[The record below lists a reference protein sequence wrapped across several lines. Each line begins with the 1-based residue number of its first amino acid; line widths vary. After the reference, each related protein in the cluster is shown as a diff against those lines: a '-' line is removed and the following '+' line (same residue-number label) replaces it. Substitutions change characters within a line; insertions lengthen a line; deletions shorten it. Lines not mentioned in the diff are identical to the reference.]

1 MITITKEFASYG
13 RNFGNKLFTY
23 GVARIISEQLN
34 YKLIIPDN
42 SKIQRAGIVMDF
54 PYSSLDGKSIEEPEF
69 YVCDRSMSEKGID
82 FIIEQGNNKKIILD
96 GYFLKYDYIQNY
108 KTNLQHYYQN
118 LILPNDNK
126 KDVIILL
133 RDSNHDSTFKLP
145 DEYYTNILQ
154 NLNFQN
160 LYISYDHK
168 HKHQSL
174 FAALTKYDPILL
186 DMNIIDLFKFIT
198 QKDTII
204 AAQGTFAFW
213 SCFLSNANKIYWPVT
228 SSGPNCN
235 SWCVNLTVHNDNR
248 YEMINI

>member
-1 MITITKEFASYG
+1 MITITNEFASCG

-23 GVARIISEQLN
+23 GVARIIAEQLH
-34 YKLIIPDN
+34 YKLIVPDN
-42 SKIQRAGIVMDF
+42 SKIQREGLVMDF
-54 PYSSLDGKSIEEPEF
+54 PYYSLDGITIESPEF
-69 YVCDRSMSEKGID
+69 YVHDRLMSEKGIN
-82 FIIEQGNNKKIILD
+82 FIIEQGNGKKIILD

-108 KTNLQHYYQN
+108 KTNLQNYYHD

-133 RDSNHDSTFKLP
+133 RDSNADSTFKLP
-145 DEYYTNILQ
+145 DEYYLNILQ

-174 FAALTKYDPILL
+174 FNSLKKYDPILL

-204 AAQGTFAFW
+204 ASQGTFAFW
-213 SCFLSNANKIYWPVT
+213 SCFLSNANKIYWPIT
-228 SSGPNCN
+228 SIGPNCD

>member
-1 MITITKEFASYG
+1 MITITNQFASYA

-34 YKLIIPDN
+34 YKLIVPDN
-42 SKIQRAGIVMDF
+42 SKIQRSGIVMDF
-54 PYSSLDGKSIEEPEF
+54 PYPSIDGKAIEEPEF
-69 YVCDRSMSEKGID
+69 YVCDRLMSENGID

-108 KTNLQHYYQN
+108 KTNLQNYYQN

-145 DEYYTNILQ
+145 DEYYINILQ
-154 NLNFQN
+154 NLSFQN
-160 LYISYDHK
+160 LYVSYDHK

-198 QKDTII
+198 QKDIII

-213 SCFLSNANKIYWPVT
+213 SCFLSNASKIYWPIT
-228 SSGPNCN
+228 DIGPNCN

>member
-1 MITITKEFASYG
+1 MITITNEFASTG

-23 GVARIISEQLN
+23 GVARIIAEQLH
-34 YKLIIPDN
+34 YKLIVPDN
-42 SKIQRAGIVMDF
+42 SKIQRAGLVIDF
-54 PYSSLDGKSIEEPEF
+54 PYYSLDGTAIESPEF
-69 YVCDRSMSEKGID
+69 YVCDRLMSEKGIN
-82 FIIEQGNNKKIILD
+82 FVIEQGNGKKIILD

-108 KTNLQHYYQN
+108 KTNLQNYYHD

-126 KDVIILL
+126 KDIIILL
-133 RDSNHDSTFKLP
+133 RDSNADSTFKLP
-145 DEYYTNILQ
+145 DEYYLNILQ

-174 FAALTKYDPILL
+174 FNSLKKYDPILL

-213 SCFLSNANKIYWPVT
+213 SCFLSNANKIYWPIT
-228 SSGPNCN
+228 SIGPNCD

>member
-1 MITITKEFASYG
+1 MITITNEFASIG

-23 GVARIISEQLN
+23 GVARVIAEQLH
-34 YKLIIPDN
+34 YKLIVPNN
-42 SKIQRAGIVMDF
+42 SKIQRAGTVMDF
-54 PYSSLDGKSIEEPEF
+54 PYSSLDGKTIEEPEF
-69 YVCDRSMSEKGID
+69 YVHDRLMSEKGID

-108 KTNLQHYYQN
+108 KINLQNYYHD

-145 DEYYTNILQ
+145 DEYYLNILQ

-186 DMNIIDLFKFIT
+186 DINIIDLFKFIT

-213 SCFLSNANKIYWPVT
+213 SCFLSNANKIYWPIT
-228 SSGPNCN
+228 NIGPNCS
-235 SWCVNLTVHNDNR
+235 SWCVNLTVSDDNR
-248 YEMINI
+248 YEIIKV

>member
-1 MITITKEFASYG
+1 MITITNEFASCG

-23 GVARIISEQLN
+23 GVARIIAEQLH
-34 YKLIIPDN
+34 YKLIVPDN
-42 SKIQRAGIVMDF
+42 SKIQRDGLVMDF
-54 PYSSLDGKSIEEPEF
+54 PYYSLDGISIESPEF
-69 YVCDRSMSEKGID
+69 YVHDRLMSEKGID
-82 FIIEQGNNKKIILD
+82 SIIEQGNNKKIILD

-118 LILPNDNK
+118 LILPKDNK
-126 KDVIILL
+126 KDIIILL

-213 SCFLSNANKIYWPVT
+213 SCFLSNANKIYWPIT
-228 SSGPNCN
+228 TIGPNCN
-235 SWCVNLTVHNDNR
+235 SWCLNLTVHNDNR